1 MRRFRPFR
9 SSLATVL
16 PECNS
21 AVQTYVVPMM
31 VRARATA
38 ARGRA
43 ASTFVAWILSKSP
56 QICRISPS
64 ALSFFSSSDGSSFSK
79 ATMRASMP
87 AAGPRILRSPRAAST
102 HPRAKLRRLAPSISA
117 VRLSSVLSA
126 PVESTE
132 NWRPRDAMFETSSS
146 FLAAGKSGSFARRQ
160 RRPPLVSDALMWQR
174 LSGA

>member
-87 AAGPRILRSPRAAST
+87 AAGPCALPGLPRLI
-102 HPRAKLRRLAPSISA
+102 PEQELRRVAPSISA